1 MQFKLAE
8 GTQILQQTPAT
19 LTAMIGALPE
29 PWLKA
34 TEGAGTW
41 SPYDIVGHLIHGEMT
56 DWIPRARMILEHGQ
70 SKAFE
75 PFDRVA
81 MFRDDQNRPIS
92 ALLDQFAF
100 LRAENVAI
108 LRHMNLTCDD
118 LMRRGAH
125 PELGPVTLGQLLSTW
140 TVHDM
145 AHLSQIARVA
155 AKQYCHEVG
164 PWCQYLSIL
173 KS

>member
-8 GTQILQQTPAT
+8 ATQILEQTPAT
-19 LTAMIGALPE
+19 LTALIAGLPE

-41 SPYDIVGHLIHGEMT
+41 SAYDIVGHLIHGELT

-70 SKAFE
+70 TRAFE
-75 PFDRVA
+75 PFDRIA
-81 MFRDDQNRPIS
+81 MFRDDQSRPIS

-108 LRHMNLTCDD
+108 LRNLKLSCDD
-118 LMRRGAH
+118 LARKGTH

-145 AHLSQIARVA
+145 SHISQIARVT
-155 AKQYCHEVG
+155 AKQYRHEVG